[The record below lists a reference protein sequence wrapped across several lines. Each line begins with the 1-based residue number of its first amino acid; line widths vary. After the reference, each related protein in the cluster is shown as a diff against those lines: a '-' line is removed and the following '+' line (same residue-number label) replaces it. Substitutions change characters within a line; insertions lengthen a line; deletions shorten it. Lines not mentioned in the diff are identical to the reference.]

1 MKFRI
6 LTSSQR
12 RRERVFDICFVM
24 YFIGAT
30 LRSVDEASLLQMGGV
45 MGIVWACMS
54 WLMQKIDYDVLWF
67 HIVAA
72 VLLLASTYLAW
83 LLFRA

>member
-12 RRERVFDICFVM
+12 RRERVFDLCLLM

-30 LRSVDEASLLQMGGV
+30 LRSVDEAYLLQMGGSV
-45 MGIVWACMS
+45 GIVWACMA
-54 WLMQKIDYDVLWF
+54 WLMQKIGTDKLWF
-67 HIVAA
+67 HIVAIF
-72 VLLLASTYLAW
+72 LLLVCMYLAAII
-83 LLFRA
+83 FRP